1 MIAESQI
8 NNLTD
13 KDKEK
18 EIKKAVMLKE
28 NGYITEF
35 ELKEVERRYKNVTV

>member
-13 KDKEK
+13 KEK
-18 EIKKAVMLKE
+18 NEIKKAVMLKE

-35 ELKEVERRYKNVTV
+35 ELKEVERRCKNVTV